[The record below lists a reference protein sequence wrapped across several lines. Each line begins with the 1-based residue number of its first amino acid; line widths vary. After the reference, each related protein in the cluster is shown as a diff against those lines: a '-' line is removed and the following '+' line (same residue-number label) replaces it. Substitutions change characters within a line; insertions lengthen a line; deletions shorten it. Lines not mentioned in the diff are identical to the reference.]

1 MSFQIEGLLERL
13 MLKIYGLATACVS
26 MFAFAASAFA
36 QAQPVRV
43 GGLTCIAAPRIGLV
57 LGSRQ
62 NLRCV
67 FRRMRLEDT
76 TATRAR

>member
-1 MSFQIEGLLERL
+1 

-26 MFAFAASAFA
+26 MVAFAASAFA

-43 GGLTCIAAPRIGLV
+43 GGLTCIAAPRIGMV

-67 FRRMRLEDT
+67 FRSNATGGHYSYVRSCSYRLSVRSES
-76 TATRAR
+76 